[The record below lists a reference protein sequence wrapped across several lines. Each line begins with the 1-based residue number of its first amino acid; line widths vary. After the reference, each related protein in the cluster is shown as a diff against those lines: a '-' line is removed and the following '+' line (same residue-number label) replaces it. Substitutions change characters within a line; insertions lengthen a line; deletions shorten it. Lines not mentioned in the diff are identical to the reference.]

1 MNETAVITAILG
13 LIVAVFGIFF
23 ALFFINVKIKMLDR
37 RYDFT
42 QQQIKD
48 WVSVMG
54 MIIRELSKLNQN
66 DDKLLR
72 SLRKYEDDEQPRH

>member
-23 ALFFINVKIKMLDR
+23 ALFFINVKIQMLDR

-54 MIIRELSKLNQN
+54 MIIKELSKLNTN